1 MACEPLTV
9 LSTLSGGPSGKNAF
23 HDNIKMLI
31 AFHSVDICS
40 YDHTRAMML
49 KQLVPQH
56 ESRHQNVLAVI
67 ILDEAVAI
75 KALIQLNLKS

>member
-1 MACEPLTV
+1 
-9 LSTLSGGPSGKNAF
+9 
-23 HDNIKMLI
+23 MLI

-40 YDHTRAMML
+40 YDHTRAMMV

-56 ESRHQNVLAVI
+56 ESRYQNVLAVI

-75 KALIQLNLKS
+75 KVLIQLNLNS

>member
-1 MACEPLTV
+1 MACEPLNV
-9 LSTLSGGPSGKNAF
+9 LNILPGGPSGKNSF
-23 HDNIKMLI
+23 HNNIKMLI

-40 YDHTRAMML
+40 YDHTRAMTV
-49 KQLVPQH
+49 KQLVPQR

-75 KALIQLNLKS
+75 KVLIQLNLKS